1 MSILTGEGLSLGPGQ
16 DDHQAKRMLKLIRA
30 PEMVIERL
38 VIQEMVRNVGTQKP

>member
-1 MSILTGEGLSLGPGQ
+1 
-16 DDHQAKRMLKLIRA
+16 MLKLIRA